1 MLITV
6 FTPTYNR
13 GYIIGKLYESLKK
26 QSFRDFEWLIIDDG
40 STDNTES
47 LIESF
52 KRNNDFFPIR
62 YVKTENGGKHRAINI
77 GVKIAKGS
85 LFFIVDS
92 DDYLPEDSLEIV
104 SQVESTMDNTEKDLF
119 AGLCGL
125 KSLSSG
131 QVVGRSLDCDY
142 CDETTIELKK
152 KGVFGDKAEVF
163 YTHVLEQNPFPEF
176 DGEKFCTESIVWD
189 RIAQRG
195 LRMRY
200 FNKSIYSCD
209 YLEDGLTHQ
218 GYQLYANNPK
228 QWGLS
233 INQDYEFG
241 KTNRYGQSLEIY
253 KYFLYEKSKLSIKD
267 MANNL
272 QISLFSVCLFVS
284 FHYLLDVIRR
294 FFGKNTIKATIRDN
308 TDKIV

>member
-1 MLITV
+1 MLVTV

-40 STDNTES
+40 STDNTEA

-77 GVKIAKGS
+77 GVRIAKGS

-92 DDYLPEDSLEIV
+92 DDYLPEDSLEIMTK
-104 SQVESTMDNTEKDLF
+104 VESTIDKIEKNNF

-131 QVVGRSLDCDY
+131 YVVGRGLDCEY
-142 CDETTIELKK
+142 CDATTIELKK

-176 DGEKFCTESIVWD
+176 EGEKFCTESIVWD

-195 LRMRY
+195 LKMRY

-233 INQDYEFG
+233 IYQDYEFS
-241 KTNRYGQSLEIY
+241 KTTLYEKSLEIY
-253 KYFLYEKSKLSIKD
+253 KYFLLENKRLSMDD
-267 MANNL
+267 MAEYL
-272 QISLFSVCLFVS
+272 YTKTFLLKLYVS
-284 FHYLLDVIRR
+284 FHSLVDIFRR
-294 FFGKNTIKATIRDN
+294 VLGKTTIKKLLFN
-308 TDKIV
+308 